1 MSPRNRRNSRRS
13 YGNVRQRTPGRW
25 EARYTGPDGVRRP
38 IGTFESEKAANAALA
53 RVLSDVYQGTY
64 REPET
69 GDVPLREYAQRW
81 LATRDLKPSTL
92 DGYERL
98 LQRWILTPLPSP
110 GGARQLDL
118 GALPLRSLSHTM
130 VRPPSLAQGRR
141 LLVLMQRGVRY
152 AVSPWQTSACD
163 GPRAARSCLGL
174 RCLCG
179 PPPAVV
185 YCDCT
190 RPERCHGGRRHERC
204 RSSRPAPALAV
215 DGAAR

>member
-81 LATRDLKPSTL
+81 LATRDLKPSTH

-98 LQRWILTPLPSP
+98 LRRWILAPLPSP

-118 GALPLRSLSHTM
+118 GSLPLRSPSHTT
-130 VRPPSLAQGRR
+130 VSKWYSELLQAPPASAAAWLT
-141 LLVLMQRGVRY
+141 RGVPAGR
-152 AVSPWQTSACD
+152 ATRHTCHLTDLPVGGCGRMPATVWQT
-163 GPRAARSCLGL
+163 
-174 RCLCG
+174 
-179 PPPAVV
+179 
-185 YCDCT
+185 
-190 RPERCHGGRRHERC
+190 
-204 RSSRPAPALAV
+204 
-215 DGAAR
+215 